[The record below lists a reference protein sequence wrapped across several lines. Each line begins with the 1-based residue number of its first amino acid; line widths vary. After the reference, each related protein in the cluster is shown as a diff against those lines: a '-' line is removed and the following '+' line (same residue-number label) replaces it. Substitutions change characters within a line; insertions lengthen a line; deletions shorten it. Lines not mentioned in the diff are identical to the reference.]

1 LVTST
6 YKVPTH
12 SRMPRAKA
20 WKPTTT
26 LLENTWEAN
35 WAAGADE

>member
-1 LVTST
+1 
-6 YKVPTH
+6 VPTQK
-12 SRMPRAKA
+12 RTPRAKA
-20 WKPTTT
+20 WKATRT